1 MLIPI
6 GMAECLESGGLRRQ
20 FMANSR
26 MNKERAVN
34 GIVMIALEDPAYAA
48 AAFNLALSI
57 KHFNPFL
64 DITLLTDSTH
74 QRCYRNEHYSVFDR
88 IAEISSEDYTN
99 DGRFCPG
106 KAKLALYKYSAYK
119 YSLYLDADSICFKN
133 LDALFKQLNGHA
145 FKSQRLRNYTQW
157 TDAETFKSFFE
168 VDPGQ
173 TINSS
178 WIYFENDSVFR
189 QAEKYYARGF
199 PPGKLDQKWGSSL
212 PDELFFNAALEKL
225 TVDSECDV
233 PVMYFDFSEDVR
245 TIEELMAQYYFVT
258 FCGNASSTRLMLR
271 EWYDKYVAEL
281 CAQRRIECRFNLGE
295 IIARKHIDMAP
306 SGGQRRRGGLSP

>member
-157 TDAETFKSFFE
+157 TDAETFKSFFGSISRMTRYSDRPRNTMQE
-168 VDPGQ
+168 VFRLG
-173 TINSS
+173 S
-178 WIYFENDSVFR
+178 WIRNGA
-189 QAEKYYARGF
+189 QAC
-199 PPGKLDQKWGSSL
+199 PMSCSS
-212 PDELFFNAALEKL
+212 
-225 TVDSECDV
+225 
-233 PVMYFDFSEDVR
+233 MR
-245 TIEELMAQYYFVT
+245 
-258 FCGNASSTRLMLR
+258 RL
-271 EWYDKYVAEL
+271 K
-281 CAQRRIECRFNLGE
+281 
-295 IIARKHIDMAP
+295 
-306 SGGQRRRGGLSP
+306 S